1 MKALRFSE
9 IGFLVSPD
17 FSGPAENR
25 EALGFSFYGYYY
37 V

>member
-9 IGFLVSPD
+9 IGLRVFPD

-25 EALGFSFYGYYY
+25 EALGLSFYGYYSL
-37 V
+37 